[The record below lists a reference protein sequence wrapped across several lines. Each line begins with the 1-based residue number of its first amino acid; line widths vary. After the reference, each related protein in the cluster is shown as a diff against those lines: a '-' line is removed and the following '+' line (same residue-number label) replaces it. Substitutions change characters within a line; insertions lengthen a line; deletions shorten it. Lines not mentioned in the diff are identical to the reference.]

1 MMFKRGIIQMKL
13 RTIKYMVRE
22 GFSNTYKN
30 LLMTLASLTMVISSL
45 LIFGVFL
52 MVTVIL
58 SFNLRQM
65 EKQIAEIVIWLEKD
79 IAPLE
84 ADDIELRL
92 KNDVRV
98 LECNRI
104 TKEQAFAELNEALE
118 DPSLLEGYTPEFL
131 SESFRLRLKDVNQ
144 IAEFADEAAD
154 ITGVEDI
161 DFPKDFLERLALILK
176 WINAGSMFILALLL
190 IISVS
195 IISNTIKLTVYAR
208 RKEIGIMK
216 YIGANDWFIRWPFII
231 EGIIIGLVG
240 SVISFVIT
248 SYLYNALESYVSSE
262 AVVSGMSLIRMV
274 PLKDIGGQILFVY
287 IIIGV
292 VMGVV
297 GSIISVR
304 KHLNV

>member
-1 MMFKRGIIQMKL
+1 MKF
-13 RTIKYMVRE
+13 RTIKYMIRE

-30 LLMTLASLTMVISSL
+30 LLMTLASLTMVVSSL
-45 LIFGVFL
+45 LIFGLFL
-52 MVTVIL
+52 LVTLIL
-58 SFNLRQM
+58 TFNLKQM
-65 EKQIAEIVIWLEKD
+65 EKQIAEVVIWLNKD
-79 IAPLE
+79 IAPLQ

-92 KNDVRV
+92 KNDERV
-98 LECNRI
+98 LKCDRI

-118 DPSLLEGYTPEFL
+118 DPSLLKGYTPEFL
-131 SESFRLRLKDVNQ
+131 SESFRLRLKDAGQ
-144 IAEFADEAAD
+144 IDEFAQEMRTF
-154 ITGVEDI
+154 TGVEDI
-161 DFPKDFLERLALILK
+161 DFPKDFLDKLSLILK

-208 RKEIGIMK
+208 RREIGIMK
-216 YIGANDWFIRWPFII
+216 YIGATDWFIRWPFII

-248 SYLYNALESYVSSE
+248 GYLYNALETYINSE
-262 AVVSGMSLIRMV
+262 AVVSGMSLIRML
-274 PLKDIGGQILFVY
+274 PLKDIGGQVLFVY

-292 VMGVV
+292 VMGAV

>member
-1 MMFKRGIIQMKL
+1 MKF
-13 RTIKYMVRE
+13 RTIKYMIRE

-30 LLMTLASLTMVISSL
+30 LLMTLASLTMVVSSL
-45 LIFGVFL
+45 LIFGLFL
-52 MVTVIL
+52 LVTLIL
-58 SFNLRQM
+58 TFNLKQM
-65 EKQIAEIVIWLEKD
+65 EKQIAEVVIWLDKD
-79 IAPLE
+79 VAPLQ

-92 KNDVRV
+92 KNDERV
-98 LECNRI
+98 LKCDRI

-118 DPSLLEGYTPEFL
+118 DPSLLKGYTPEFL
-131 SESFRLRLKDVNQ
+131 SESFRLRLKDAGQ
-144 IAEFADEAAD
+144 IDEFAQEMRTF
-154 ITGVEDI
+154 TGVEDI
-161 DFPKDFLERLALILK
+161 DFPKDFLDKLSLILK

-208 RKEIGIMK
+208 RREIGIMK
-216 YIGANDWFIRWPFII
+216 YIGATDWFIRWPFII

-248 SYLYNALESYVSSE
+248 GYLYNALETYINSE
-262 AVVSGMSLIRMV
+262 AVVSGMSLIRML
-274 PLKDIGGQILFVY
+274 PLKDIGGQVLFVY

-292 VMGVV
+292 VMGAV

>member
-1 MMFKRGIIQMKL
+1 MFKRGIIQMKL

-248 SYLYNALESYVSSE
+248 SYLYN
-262 AVVSGMSLIRMV
+262 R
-274 PLKDIGGQILFVY
+274 LK
-287 IIIGV
+287 
-292 VMGVV
+292 VM
-297 GSIISVR
+297 
-304 KHLNV
+304 

>member
-1 MMFKRGIIQMKL
+1 MKL
-13 RTIKYMVRE
+13 RTIKYMIRE

-45 LIFGVFL
+45 LIFGIFL
-52 MVTVIL
+52 LVTIIL
-58 SFNLRQM
+58 SFNLKQM
-65 EKQIAEIVIWLEKD
+65 EKQIAEVVIWLDKD
-79 IAPLE
+79 IAPLQ
-84 ADDIELRL
+84 ADDIELML
-92 KNDVRV
+92 KNDERV
-98 LECNRI
+98 LKCDRI

-131 SESFRLRLKDVNQ
+131 SESFRLRMKDVAQ
-144 IAEFADEAAD
+144 IDEFTEEIRAV
-154 ITGVEDI
+154 TGVEDI
-161 DFPKDFLERLALILK
+161 DFPKDFLDKLSLILK

-216 YIGANDWFIRWPFII
+216 YIGATDWFIRWPFII

-240 SVISFVIT
+240 AVVSFVIT
-248 SYLYNALESYVSSE
+248 VYLYNALETYINSE
-262 AVVSGMSLIRMV
+262 AVISGMSLIRML

-292 VMGVV
+292 VMGTV

>member
-1 MMFKRGIIQMKL
+1 
-13 RTIKYMVRE
+13 
-22 GFSNTYKN
+22 
-30 LLMTLASLTMVISSL
+30 
-45 LIFGVFL
+45 
-52 MVTVIL
+52 
-58 SFNLRQM
+58 M
-65 EKQIAEIVIWLEKD
+65 EKLIAEVVIWLDKD
-79 IAPLE
+79 IAPLQ

-92 KNDVRV
+92 KNDERV
-98 LECNRI
+98 LKCDRI

-118 DPSLLEGYTPEFL
+118 DPSLLKGYTPEFL
-131 SESFRLRLKDVNQ
+131 SESFRLRLKDAGQ
-144 IAEFADEAAD
+144 IDEFAQEMRTF
-154 ITGVEDI
+154 TGVEDI
-161 DFPKDFLERLALILK
+161 DFPKDFLDKLSLILK

-208 RKEIGIMK
+208 RREIGIMK
-216 YIGANDWFIRWPFII
+216 YIGATDWFIRWPFII

-248 SYLYNALESYVSSE
+248 GYLYNALETYINSE
-262 AVVSGMSLIRMV
+262 AVVSGMSLIRML
-274 PLKDIGGQILFVY
+274 PLKDIGGQVLFVY

-292 VMGVV
+292 VMGAV

>member
-1 MMFKRGIIQMKL
+1 MFKRGIIRMKF
-13 RTIKYMVRE
+13 RTIKYMIRE

-30 LLMTLASLTMVISSL
+30 LLMTLASLTMVVSSL
-45 LIFGVFL
+45 LIFGLFL
-52 MVTVIL
+52 LVTLIL
-58 SFNLRQM
+58 TFNLKQM
-65 EKQIAEIVIWLEKD
+65 EKQIAEVVIWLDKD
-79 IAPLE
+79 VAPLQ

-92 KNDVRV
+92 KNDERV
-98 LECNRI
+98 LKCDRI

-118 DPSLLEGYTPEFL
+118 DPSLLKGYTPEFL
-131 SESFRLRLKDVNQ
+131 SESFRLRLKDAGQ
-144 IAEFADEAAD
+144 IDEFAQEMRTF
-154 ITGVEDI
+154 TGVEDI
-161 DFPKDFLERLALILK
+161 DFPKDFLDKLSLILK

-208 RKEIGIMK
+208 RREIGIMK
-216 YIGANDWFIRWPFII
+216 YIGATDWFIRWPFII

-248 SYLYNALESYVSSE
+248 GYLYNALETYINSE
-262 AVVSGMSLIRMV
+262 AVVSGMSLIRML
-274 PLKDIGGQILFVY
+274 PLKDIGGQVLFVY

-292 VMGVV
+292 VMGAV

>member
-1 MMFKRGIIQMKL
+1 MKF
-13 RTIKYMVRE
+13 RTIKYMIRE

-30 LLMTLASLTMVISSL
+30 LLMTLASLTMVVSSL
-45 LIFGVFL
+45 LIFGLFL
-52 MVTVIL
+52 LVTLIL
-58 SFNLRQM
+58 TFNLKQM
-65 EKQIAEIVIWLEKD
+65 EKQIAEVVIWLDKD
-79 IAPLE
+79 IAPLQ

-92 KNDVRV
+92 KNDERV
-98 LECNRI
+98 LKCDRI

-118 DPSLLEGYTPEFL
+118 DPSLLKGYTPEFL
-131 SESFRLRLKDVNQ
+131 SESFRLRLKDAGQ
-144 IAEFADEAAD
+144 IDEFAQEMRTF
-154 ITGVEDI
+154 TGVEDI
-161 DFPKDFLERLALILK
+161 DFPKDFLDKLSLILK

-208 RKEIGIMK
+208 RREIGIMK
-216 YIGANDWFIRWPFII
+216 YIGATDWFIRWPFII

-248 SYLYNALESYVSSE
+248 GYLYNALETYINSE
-262 AVVSGMSLIRMV
+262 AVVSGMSLIRML
-274 PLKDIGGQILFVY
+274 PLKDIGGQVLFVY

-292 VMGVV
+292 VMGAV

>member
-1 MMFKRGIIQMKL
+1 MKL
-13 RTIKYMVRE
+13 RTIKYMIRE

-45 LIFGVFL
+45 LIFGIFL
-52 MVTVIL
+52 LVTIIL
-58 SFNLRQM
+58 SFNLKQM
-65 EKQIAEIVIWLEKD
+65 EKQIAEVVIWLDKD
-79 IAPLE
+79 IAPLQ
-84 ADDIELRL
+84 ADDIELML
-92 KNDVRV
+92 KNDERV
-98 LECNRI
+98 LKCDRI

-131 SESFRLRLKDVNQ
+131 SESFRLRMKDVAQ
-144 IAEFADEAAD
+144 IDEFTEEIRAV
-154 ITGVEDI
+154 TGVEDI
-161 DFPKDFLERLALILK
+161 DFPKDFLDKLSLILK

-216 YIGANDWFIRWPFII
+216 YIGATDWFIRWPFII

-240 SVISFVIT
+240 AVVSFVIT
-248 SYLYNALESYVSSE
+248 GYLYNALETYINSE
-262 AVVSGMSLIRMV
+262 AVISGMSLIRML

-292 VMGVV
+292 VMGTV

>member
-1 MMFKRGIIQMKL
+1 MAGSSMMFKRGIIQMKL

-176 WINAGSMFILALLL
+176 WINAGSMF
-190 IISVS
+190 
-195 IISNTIKLTVYAR
+195 
-208 RKEIGIMK
+208 
-216 YIGANDWFIRWPFII
+216 
-231 EGIIIGLVG
+231 
-240 SVISFVIT
+240 
-248 SYLYNALESYVSSE
+248 
-262 AVVSGMSLIRMV
+262 
-274 PLKDIGGQILFVY
+274 
-287 IIIGV
+287 
-292 VMGVV
+292 
-297 GSIISVR
+297 
-304 KHLNV
+304 

>member
-1 MMFKRGIIQMKL
+1 
-13 RTIKYMVRE
+13 
-22 GFSNTYKN
+22 
-30 LLMTLASLTMVISSL
+30 
-45 LIFGVFL
+45 